1 MPNAFDSFK
10 QIFPDLAESTA
21 FLVFICVY
29 VSLVL
34 VIYLLY
40 CFAAWRIFTKMGEK
54 GWKSLIPIYNLY
66 ILTKCV
72 ANKKLFTPM
81 VILYFMM
88 FIASLTTSFLSYKSV
103 QGVGLVLCSVVYMA
117 ASIALFVL
125 NIILAHK
132 TSKAFGHG
140 AGFTIGLIFLTF
152 IFELILAFGS
162 SQYIGCCDSTNPSE
176 TK

>member
-1 MPNAFDSFK
+1 MTSSFDAFKNLFPN
-10 QIFPDLAESTA
+10 LAESTA
-21 FLVFICVY
+21 FAIFIAVYIGLVF
-29 VSLVL
+29 

-72 ANKKLFTPM
+72 AKKKLFLP
-81 VILYFMM
+81 IFLLYVVM
-88 FIASLTTSFLSYKSV
+88 FAASLTNSFFSYSKAEGAV
-103 QGVGLVLCSVVYMA
+103 VTICSIIYAA

-132 TSKAFGHG
+132 VSKAFGHG
-140 AGFTIGLIFLTF
+140 AGFTVGLIFLTF

-162 SQYIGCCDSTNPSE
+162 SQYVGTPDSD
-176 TK
+176 